1 MAMTRATTRLREEI
15 WIAIEPLFGN
25 RATFEK
31 SFETRY
37 RNGVDYEAN
46 TWAENKNMSKC
57 VHFRPSHHQSVPKLF
72 RDSEP
77 GKATSN

>member
-1 MAMTRATTRLREEI
+1 MTRATTRLREKM
-15 WIAIEPLFGN
+15 WNVIEPLFGN

-46 TWAENKNMSKC
+46 TWVAAGKLTKDIVSDLARAPKNAG
-57 VHFRPSHHQSVPKLF
+57 SV
-72 RDSEP
+72 
-77 GKATSN
+77 